1 VSDAFGGFQ
10 GIGMSQQ
17 EFKDGLSVPQMELM
31 IRQALMAADFLKAIA
46 HEGRLL
52 ILCHLA
58 SGEKSV
64 SDLENLLHYRQAAV
78 SQQLARLRLEGL
90 VKYRREGK
98 VIYYSLVDEKSR
110 KVIELV
116 YDLFCDFAELPNKLA
131 SLPTGGQ

>member
-1 VSDAFGGFQ
+1 MD
-10 GIGMSQQ
+10 
-17 EFKDGLSVPQMELM
+17 ENGLSDDQMAEMIAQAVP
-31 IRQALMAADFLKAIA
+31 AADFLKAVA

-64 SDLENLLHYRQAAV
+64 TDLENLLHYRQAAV

-90 VKYRREGK
+90 VTYRREGK
-98 VIYYSLVDEKSR
+98 TIYYSLVDEKSR

-116 YDLFCDFAELPNKLA
+116 FDLFCGATAGAEPETVN
-131 SLPTGGQ
+131 G

>member
-1 VSDAFGGFQ
+1 MALV
-10 GIGMSQQ
+10 
-17 EFKDGLSVPQMELM
+17 EFDKGLDEAQMDLM
-31 IRQALMAADFLKAIA
+31 IRKALIAADFLKALA

-64 SDLENLLHYRQAAV
+64 SDLEQLLHYRQAAV

-98 VIYYSLVDEKSR
+98 AIYYSLVDEKSR

-116 YDLFCDFAELPNKLA
+116 YDLFCDLQEQGDQPAGNE
-131 SLPTGGQ
+131 

>member
-1 VSDAFGGFQ
+1 MPFP
-10 GIGMSQQ
+10 
-17 EFKDGLSVPQMELM
+17 EFDEGLNDEQMRLM
-31 IRQALMAADFLKAIA
+31 IEQAVPAADFLKALA

-64 SDLENLLHYRQAAV
+64 SDLEQLLHYRQAAV

-98 VIYYSLVDEKSR
+98 AIHYSLNEEKSR
-110 KVIELV
+110 KIIELV
-116 YDLFCDFAELPNKLA
+116 YDLFCSIEPSAEPQSA
-131 SLPTGGQ
+131 AE